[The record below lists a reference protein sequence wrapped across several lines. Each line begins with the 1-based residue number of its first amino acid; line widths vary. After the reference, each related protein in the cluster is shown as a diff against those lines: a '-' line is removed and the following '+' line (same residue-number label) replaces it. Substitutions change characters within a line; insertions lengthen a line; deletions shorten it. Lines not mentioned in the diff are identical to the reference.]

1 MCPAIKKWSGIA
13 IAQQPGKLRPFPT
26 VSKQRNGREMPRCHS
41 LANHDHLYV
50 FRSKIPARNPS
61 PWLQIPGTKRPD
73 YFTSMSSYALVPRP
87 IFSPCS
93 IMERQLV
100 SGCVMLR

>member
-1 MCPAIKKWSGIA
+1 
-13 IAQQPGKLRPFPT
+13 
-26 VSKQRNGREMPRCHS
+26 MPRYRS
-41 LANHDHLYV
+41 LANNDHFHV

-61 PWLQIPGTKRPD
+61 PWLQIPGTKHPG
-73 YFTSMSSYALVPRP
+73 YFTSMSSYSLVPRP

>member
-1 MCPAIKKWSGIA
+1 
-13 IAQQPGKLRPFPT
+13 
-26 VSKQRNGREMPRCHS
+26 MPRCHS
-41 LANHDHLYV
+41 LANRDHFRIYR
-50 FRSKIPARNPS
+50 FQTGTKIPNRNPSSNYGSEPRSKIPARNPS
-61 PWLQIPGTKRPD
+61 PWLQIPGTKRPG
-73 YFTSMSSYALVPRP
+73 YFTSMSSYSLVPRP